1 MDKASIGDKYG
12 KKNYLDKKVPQSNKY
27 SGVKSS
33 LNTGKTV
40 KDMEIMSDQ
49 LVSKRKFEGFKR
61 LKCSTLAKLLSE
73 QTFTESIYNLGN
85 DEEVKEGVAGAET
98 ESVFSLN
105 TNATG
110 VSAVTYATE
119 ALGITSDTKFLL
131 LDLRDEDEF
140 EKWHIK
146 EAICFPVANLARDK
160 VSPEL
165 FRFKNKEDK
174 LIVVYMND
182 ERAGT
187 QAGKL
192 FAEKGYEN
200 VFLLNGGIE
209 EFHTNYFE
217 LVEGKDIPPIP
228 KAEPKKGA
236 TKKK

>member
-12 KKNYLDKKVPQSNKY
+12 KKNYLDKKVPLSNKY

-61 LKCSTLAKLLSE
+61 LKSSTLAKLLGE
-73 QTFTESIYNLGN
+73 QNFTESIYNLAAE
-85 DEEVKEGVAGAET
+85 EEVKEGAAET

-140 EKWHIK
+140 DKWHIK

-192 FAEKGYEN
+192 FVEKGYEN
-200 VFLLNGGIE
+200 VFLLSGGIE
-209 EFHTNYFE
+209 EFHTHFFE
-217 LVEGKDIPPIP
+217 LVEGKDVPPIP
-228 KAEPKKGA
+228 KAEPKKG